1 MGVRR
6 GPWLGACM
14 QQQVTH
20 PDDRSRPPGDD
31 MNESANPTV
40 FERAARGLPVPH
52 TPVWIMRQ
60 AGRYLPEY
68 RELRRKVDFVTAT
81 RTPEIAARITLQPMR
96 RFEMDAAIL
105 FSDIMTPLEPMGV
118 DVKFAPGPVLPEPV
132 RSSRDARA
140 VRELVPEEGVP
151 FVLDAIRAVRSELRP
166 EAALIGFA
174 GAPFTL
180 FCYLV
185 EGGGSK
191 DFMTARSF
199 LRCEPEAS
207 RTLLETLGHSMARY
221 LVAQAE
227 AGANAVMLF
236 DSWIG
241 MLGPDS
247 YRRFIHPVLEETF
260 ATVRSRTSCPII
272 YFPNRG
278 GALLGY
284 MRGLD
289 TDVTAIDWT
298 LPLSGADALLGGGR
312 ALQGNL
318 DPAELFGPSDA
329 LMGAADAVLAEA
341 AGLAGHIFSLG
352 HGIDRRTDPDQVA
365 RLVDYVH
372 ERSLAE
378 IAP

>member
-1 MGVRR
+1 M
-6 GPWLGACM
+6 
-14 QQQVTH
+14 
-20 PDDRSRPPGDD
+20 S
-31 MNESANPTV
+31 ESANATV
-40 FERAARGLPVPH
+40 FERAARGQPVPH
-52 TPVWIMRQ
+52 TPIWIMRQ

-68 RELRRKVDFVTAT
+68 RKLRRDVDFVTAT

-105 FSDIMTPLEPMGV
+105 FSDIMTPLDPMGV
-118 DVKFAPGPVLPEPV
+118 EVRFAPGPVLPEPV
-132 RSSRDARA
+132 RTPGAARA

-191 DFMTARSF
+191 DFMTARGF
-199 LRCEPEAS
+199 LRREPEAAQA
-207 RTLLETLGHSMARY
+207 LLDTLGRSMARY

-241 MLGPDS
+241 MLGPDT
-247 YRRFIHPVLEETF
+247 YARFVHPVLTRTF
-260 ATVRSRTSCPII
+260 AAVRTATNCPVI

-278 GALLGY
+278 GALLRH
-284 MRGLD
+284 MAGLD
-289 TDVTAIDWT
+289 VDVVAIDWT
-298 LPLSGADALLGGGR
+298 LPLPRADALLGGGR
-312 ALQGNL
+312 VLQGNL

-329 LMGAADAVLAEA
+329 LLAAADAVLAEA
-341 AGLAGHIFSLG
+341 AGLRGHIFSLG
-352 HGIDRRTDPDQVA
+352 HGIDRRTDPGQVA
-365 RLVDYVH
+365 RLVDHVR
-372 ERSLAE
+372 ERGAAGAGR
-378 IAP
+378 APREMTP

>member
-1 MGVRR
+1 MT
-6 GPWLGACM
+6 P
-14 QQQVTH
+14 
-20 PDDRSRPPGDD
+20 
-31 MNESANPTV
+31 SAGPTV
-40 FERAARGLPVPH
+40 FERAARAQPVPY

-68 RELRRKVDFVTAT
+68 RKLRRNVDFITAT
-81 RTPEIAARITLQPMR
+81 RTPEIAARITLQPMQ

-105 FSDIMTPLEPMGV
+105 FSDIMTPLDPMGV
-118 DVKFAPGPVLPEPV
+118 EVRFAPGPVLPEPV
-132 RSSRDARA
+132 RSPRGASA

-199 LRCEPEAS
+199 LRREPDAS
-207 RTLLETLGHSMARY
+207 RTLLETLGRSMARY

-247 YRRFIHPVLEETF
+247 YRRFVHPVLEETF

-278 GALLGY
+278 GALLRF
-284 MRGLD
+284 MRELD

-298 LPLSGADALLGGGR
+298 LPLSRADALLGGGR
-312 ALQGNL
+312 TLQGNL
-318 DPAELFGPSDA
+318 DPAELFGPPDA

-341 AGLAGHIFSLG
+341 EGLAGHIFSLG
-352 HGIDRRTDPDQVA
+352 HGIDRRTDPAQLG

-378 IAP
+378 MTP

>member
-1 MGVRR
+1 MNGS
-6 GPWLGACM
+6 
-14 QQQVTH
+14 
-20 PDDRSRPPGDD
+20 DD
-31 MNESANPTV
+31 ATI
-40 FERAARGLPVPH
+40 FERAARGRPVPH
-52 TPVWIMRQ
+52 TPIWIMRQ

-68 RELRRKVDFVTAT
+68 RKLRRKVDFITAT
-81 RTPEIAARITLQPMR
+81 RTPEIAARITLQPME
-96 RFEMDAAIL
+96 RFALDASIL
-105 FSDIMTPLEPMGV
+105 FSDIMTPLDPMGV
-118 DVKFAPGPVLPEPV
+118 EVKFATGPVLPDPV
-132 RSSRDARA
+132 RTPEAARA

-151 FVLDAIRAVRSELRP
+151 FVLEAIRAVRAELRP

-199 LRCEPEAS
+199 LRREPEAS
-207 RTLLETLGHSMARY
+207 RALLRTLGRSMARY

-247 YRRFIHPVLEETF
+247 YLRFMHPVLTKTF
-260 ATVRSRTSCPII
+260 ATVRAATACPII

-278 GALLGY
+278 GPLLRS

-289 TDVTAIDWT
+289 VDVVAIDWT
-298 LPLSGADALLGGGR
+298 LPLSRADRLLGGGR

-318 DPAELFGPSDA
+318 DPAELFGRPDA
-329 LMGAADAVLAEA
+329 LRRAADAVLAEA
-341 AGLAGHIFSLG
+341 QGLAGHIFSLG

-365 RLVDYVH
+365 RLVDHVH
-372 ERSLAE
+372 GRGRAG
-378 IAP
+378 AD

>member
-1 MGVRR
+1 
-6 GPWLGACM
+6 
-14 QQQVTH
+14 
-20 PDDRSRPPGDD
+20 
-31 MNESANPTV
+31 MNESAVTTV
-40 FERAARGLPVPH
+40 FERAARGRVVPH
-52 TPVWIMRQ
+52 TPLWIMRQ

-68 RELRRKVDFVTAT
+68 RKLRRKVDFITAT

-96 RFEMDAAIL
+96 RFDMDAAIL
-105 FSDIMTPLEPMGV
+105 FSDIMTPLDPMGV
-118 DVKFAPGPVLPEPV
+118 EVKFAPGPVLPDPV
-132 RSSRDARA
+132 RTPEAARA

-151 FVLDAIRAVRSELRP
+151 FVLEAIRAVRSELRP

-191 DFMTARSF
+191 DFMTARGF
-199 LRCEPEAS
+199 LRREPEAS
-207 RTLLETLGHSMARY
+207 RALLDTLGRSMARY
-221 LVAQAE
+221 LVAQAK

-247 YRRFIHPVLEETF
+247 YLRFIHPVLTRAF
-260 ATVRSRTSCPII
+260 AAVRAATDCPVI

-278 GALLGY
+278 GPLLRS

-289 TDVTAIDWT
+289 VDVVAIDWT
-298 LPLSGADALLGGGR
+298 LPLSLADVLLGGGR
-312 ALQGNL
+312 VLQGNL
-318 DPAELFGPSDA
+318 DPAELFGPPDA
-329 LMGAADAVLAEA
+329 LLRAADAVLAEA
-341 AGLAGHIFSLG
+341 EGLRGHIFSLG

-365 RLVDYVH
+365 RLVDH
-372 ERSLAE
+372 IRERGPAGRQLDPMGRPDRGGSPPWAGNRR
-378 IAP
+378 

>member
-1 MGVRR
+1 
-6 GPWLGACM
+6 
-14 QQQVTH
+14 
-20 PDDRSRPPGDD
+20 
-31 MNESANPTV
+31 MNESANATV
-40 FERAARGLPVPH
+40 FERAARGLPVPY

-68 RELRRKVDFVTAT
+68 RKLRRNVDFVTAT
-81 RTPEIAARITLQPMR
+81 RTPEIAARITLQPLQ

-105 FSDIMTPLEPMGV
+105 FSDIMTPLDPMGV
-118 DVKFAPGPVLPEPV
+118 AVDFTPGPVLPDPV
-132 RSSRDARA
+132 RTPESARA

-199 LRCEPEAS
+199 LRREPDAS
-207 RTLLETLGHSMARY
+207 RTLLETLGRSMARY

-247 YRRFIHPVLEETF
+247 YQRFIHPVMEEAFT
-260 ATVRSRTSCPII
+260 TVRAGTDCPII

-278 GALLGY
+278 GALLPY

-289 TDVTAIDWT
+289 IDVAAIDWT
-298 LPLSGADALLGGGR
+298 LPLSRANVLLGGR
-312 ALQGNL
+312 WTLQGNL
-318 DPAELFGPSDA
+318 DPAELFGPRDA
-329 LMGAADAVLAEA
+329 LPGAADRVLAEA
-341 AGLAGHIFSLG
+341 EGLKGHIFSLG
-352 HGIDRRTDPDQVA
+352 HGIDRRTDPGQVA

-372 ERSLAE
+372 ERSGR
-378 IAP
+378 